1 VVIAQER
8 LVADWTGMVAWAVWE
23 GAVKELATMAGAME
37 GEALAEVV
45 TPAEVV
51 AAWDLIV
58 VPRGVAVAVAMPMGS
73 AAAVKVAAAAAMV
86 SVVVARVV
94 VAAA

>member
-1 VVIAQER
+1 MVIAQER

-45 TPAEVV
+45 TPADVV

-58 VPRGVAVAVAMPMGS
+58 VPRGVAVAMPMGS